1 MKLFRRTENPKK
13 ASEAELIKGCLKSER
28 QFQEEFYSRYAS
40 KMLSVCCRYAKN
52 TSEAEDVL
60 HEGFIKAFG
69 KLDKFKGNG
78 SLEGWVRRIM
88 VNTSLENFRRQKNLQ
103 VVDEFEE
110 ENSLKMDPKALS
122 NMSADEIL
130 GLVQKLPSGF
140 RVVFN
145 LYALEGYSHKDI
157 AQELGISVGTS
168 KSQLSRAR
176 AALQTM
182 IQSTDAET
190 YEEYTRSHTR

>member
-1 MKLFRRTENPKK
+1 MKLFRRSENPKK

-28 QFQEEFYSRYAS
+28 QYQEEFYFRYSA
-40 KMLSVCCRYAKN
+40 KMLAVCCRYAKS
-52 TSEAEDVL
+52 TSEAEDIL
-60 HEGFIKAFG
+60 HEGFIKAFS

-157 AQELGISVGTS
+157 AEELGISVGTS

-176 AALQTM
+176 AALQSM
-182 IQSTDAET
+182 IQSTDSET